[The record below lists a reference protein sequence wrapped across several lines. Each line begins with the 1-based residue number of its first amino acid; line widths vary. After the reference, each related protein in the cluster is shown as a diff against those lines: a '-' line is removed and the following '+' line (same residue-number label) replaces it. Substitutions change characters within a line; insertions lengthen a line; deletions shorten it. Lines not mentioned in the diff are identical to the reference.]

1 MQEREN
7 ETNRLLE
14 FIDRVK
20 KRLNL
25 NLFADMLIY
34 GLIGGFAGWTA
45 VNVFSLFVPVYNAEK
60 YGAYLIIPC
69 AIAAVVLFFLKRFGR
84 REAALKADL
93 TGLKERVTTAYE
105 NRGKDDTFSRI
116 QRADALR
123 TISRYDIKQNFPF
136 RPGMKKI
143 AVLLALVLAVVT
155 TMLIP
160 SSARAKAQTQHGV
173 KVEAEKVKDKLEEKV
188 KELKDTYHLT
198 EEQMK
203 ELDELLEQAKKE
215 LKDAL
220 TEEDLTRA
228 EERFAAKADQKL
240 KKDLEENHAN
250 AGEAQKNV
258 SLLEKQTDSEKQAS
272 LEAIKQQAENA
283 GNMELKNAAE
293 QAERELKD
301 GQLSEEALQNLREA
315 AQNGVQNAEQD
326 LENAGI
332 KPNNGTSSSSGNP
345 VPSGTVEPSGTPAP
359 TGDPADPSGAPS
371 PTGDP
376 SQGQQGQQG
385 QGQQGQGQQGQG
397 QQGQGQQG
405 PGWNQGSDKGNE
417 KDPSGK
423 GERVFVPNQK
433 SDETLHG
440 KNGEGEE
447 SQTQTGQSFTWE
459 GNYVDYGTVIG
470 DYTRKAYEDLNDTD
484 VPPSMQELIKDY
496 FTEINK

>member
-25 NLFADMLIY
+25 NLFADMLIC

-376 SQGQQGQQG
+376 SQGQGQQGQGQQGQGQQGQGQQGQGQQGQGQQGQGQQG

-417 KDPSGK
+417 KDP
-423 GERVFVPNQK
+423 
-433 SDETLHG
+433 
-440 KNGEGEE
+440 
-447 SQTQTGQSFTWE
+447 
-459 GNYVDYGTVIG
+459 
-470 DYTRKAYEDLNDTD
+470 
-484 VPPSMQELIKDY
+484 
-496 FTEINK
+496 

>member
-1 MQEREN
+1 
-7 ETNRLLE
+7 
-14 FIDRVK
+14 
-20 KRLNL
+20 
-25 NLFADMLIY
+25 
-34 GLIGGFAGWTA
+34 
-45 VNVFSLFVPVYNAEK
+45 
-60 YGAYLIIPC
+60 
-69 AIAAVVLFFLKRFGR
+69 
-84 REAALKADL
+84 
-93 TGLKERVTTAYE
+93 
-105 NRGKDDTFSRI
+105 
-116 QRADALR
+116 
-123 TISRYDIKQNFPF
+123 
-136 RPGMKKI
+136 
-143 AVLLALVLAVVT
+143 
-155 TMLIP
+155 
-160 SSARAKAQTQHGV
+160 
-173 KVEAEKVKDKLEEKV
+173 
-188 KELKDTYHLT
+188 
-198 EEQMK
+198 
-203 ELDELLEQAKKE
+203 
-215 LKDAL
+215 
-220 TEEDLTRA
+220 
-228 EERFAAKADQKL
+228 
-240 KKDLEENHAN
+240 
-250 AGEAQKNV
+250 
-258 SLLEKQTDSEKQAS
+258 
-272 LEAIKQQAENA
+272 
-283 GNMELKNAAE
+283 
-293 QAERELKD
+293 
-301 GQLSEEALQNLREA
+301 
-315 AQNGVQNAEQD
+315 

-345 VPSGTVEPSGTPAP
+345 VPSGTVEPSGTPSP

-385 QGQQGQGQQGQG
+385 QSQQGQGQQGQGQQGQGQQGQGQQGQGQQGQGQRGQGQQGQG